1 MKKHLSMFLTLAL
14 LLPVCAGTV
23 SAAPKK
29 NVIKMTIPSSYG
41 YVYDRLTE
49 VFGVVDD
56 DFYDEIM
63 PVDEEIIIEE
73 APVEEV
79 VVEEAPAMEAAA
91 VQTGGGSDDYSKTNV
106 QVEGIDEGDIVKTD
120 GEYIYVLK
128 KDSGELLILEADGKD
143 TALCSSAAV
152 AEKDVVLEE
161 TGNYSKRH
169 YHTEDYRQLTLR
181 ETAAELY
188 IFEDTAVV
196 VTESRLRTRSRT
208 DGKTVS
214 DTEYSVI
221 LKLYDVSSPKKP
233 VLKTTLGQSGTYET
247 SRMIG
252 DMLYLLTDFPV
263 SLNDR
268 EATEKYIPSLHHDG
282 KKEPVP
288 AKSMILPPELQS
300 MHFTV
305 VTGYDLS
312 KQEAASTKSLL
323 TQTDTVYMTC
333 EHLYLADERSYADVS
348 EPRKES
354 VYTVTETVSGRCTDI
369 YKFVLGETIV
379 TKAFCTVDG
388 ELLNQFSMDEHKGNL
403 RLVTTHDINTRIT
416 YTDEAYGFT
425 NSRRISSEQTNGLY
439 IYNENLDLLGSV
451 TGLAKD
457 ERVYSVRF
465 DGDVGYFVTFRQVD
479 PLFAVDLSNPRNP
492 EILSALKIPGFSEY
506 LHPYGDGLLFG
517 LGQNATLSGQTT
529 GLKLSMFDTS
539 DPYNVTEKHKLLLA
553 DDHSA
558 ALNNHKAILI
568 SPEKNRI
575 GFPTENG
582 YAVYGYG
589 EDQGFYK
596 IKKMNVS
603 WKWKNY
609 TRGLYIGDMFYI
621 VTQTETIVMDMTT
634 FDILTTV
641 EY

>member
-1 MKKHLSMFLTLAL
+1 MKKHLSLFLTLAL
-14 LLPVCAGTV
+14 LLPLCAGIV

-29 NVIKMTIPSSYG
+29 SVIKMTIPSSYG

-49 VFGVVDD
+49 VFGADD
-56 DFYDEIM
+56 AM
-63 PVDEEIIIEE
+63 PIEEPVEEEIIADEV
-73 APVEEV
+73 PVEEA

-91 VQTGGGSDDYSKTNV
+91 PAGGGSDHSKTNV

-120 GEYIYVLK
+120 GEYIYVLR
-128 KDSGELLILEADGKD
+128 KDSGSLVILEADGKD
-143 TALCSSAAV
+143 TAVCSSVTV
-152 AEKDVVLEE
+152 AEKDIVLEE
-161 TGNYSKRH
+161 TGNYSSRH

-196 VTESRLRTRSRT
+196 VTEFRLRTRSRT

-214 DTEYSVI
+214 ETEYSVM
-221 LKLYDVSSPKKP
+221 LRLYDVSSPKNP

-247 SRMIG
+247 SRMVG

-263 SLNDR
+263 SLDDR
-268 EATEKYIPSLHHDG
+268 EATEKYIPSLHHGG

-288 AKSMILPPELQS
+288 VKSMILPPEIQS
-300 MHFTV
+300 MRFTV
-305 VTGYDLS
+305 VTGYDLTDQ
-312 KQEAASTKSLL
+312 KAASTKSVL
-323 TQTDTVYMTC
+323 TQTDTVYMNG
-333 EHLYLADERSYADVS
+333 EHLYLADERSYKDVS
-348 EPRKES
+348 EPWKES
-354 VYTVTETVSGRCTDI
+354 VYTVTETVSGRRTDI
-369 YKFVLGETIV
+369 YKFALGETIV

-439 IYNENLDLLGSV
+439 IYDENLNLLGSV

-517 LGQNATLSGQTT
+517 LGQNATLSGWTT

-539 DPYNVTEKHKLLLA
+539 DPYDVTEKHKLLLS
-553 DDHSA
+553 DDYSA

-568 SPEKNRI
+568 SPAKNLI

-582 YAVYGYG
+582 YAVYGYDA
-589 EDQGFYK
+589 DQGFSK
-596 IKKMNVS
+596 IKKINVG
-603 WKWKNY
+603 WKWKRD
-609 TRGLYIGDMFYI
+609 TRGLYIGDAFYI
-621 VTQTETIVMDMTT
+621 VTQTGMTVLDMTD
-634 FDILTTV
+634 FEILATV